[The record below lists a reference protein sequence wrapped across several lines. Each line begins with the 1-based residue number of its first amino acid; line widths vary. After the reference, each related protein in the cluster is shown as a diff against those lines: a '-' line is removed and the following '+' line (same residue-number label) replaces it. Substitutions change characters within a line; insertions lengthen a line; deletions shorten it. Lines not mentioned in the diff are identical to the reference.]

1 MDSKSKFDLKSDFR
15 KIEARLKKMI
25 EGGSVHLLS
34 GEKQYTLLPEDL
46 WDALRQGI
54 ETNEEGSLIA
64 PNLFV
69 LLAPEKDTQTF
80 EDNFEF
86 QNAFISTVHEI
97 ADEAGLIFHSP
108 PILKIVPDLVLE
120 PGALKV
126 LASSSNEDISQTMD
140 AIIQP
145 EERAFTLPKNA
156 YLIVNG
162 TTIFLLDE
170 EIINIGRRPDNH
182 LVLNDQRVSRLHAQM
197 RAVNGRFVIF
207 DLEST
212 GGTFV
217 NSQPIKQQTLM
228 AGDVIS
234 LSGFPLVYGQDDER
248 GETQELSALG

>member
-15 KIEARLKKMI
+15 KIEDRLKKVI
-25 EGGSVHLLS
+25 EGGSFHLFS

-46 WDALRQGI
+46 WDALSQGI
-54 ETNEEGSLIA
+54 ETTEEGSLIA

-69 LLAPEKDTQTF
+69 LLVPELHTQNF
-80 EDNFEF
+80 EENFEF
-86 QNAFISTVHEI
+86 QNAFISTIHEI
-97 ADEAGLIFHSP
+97 AEEAGLIFHST
-108 PILKIVPDLVLE
+108 PILRIVPDLVLE

-126 LASSSNEDISQTMD
+126 LASYSHEDISQTMN
-140 AIIQP
+140 AQIQP
-145 EERAFTLPKNA
+145 EERALTLPKNA
-156 YLIVNG
+156 FLIVNG
-162 TTIFLLDE
+162 TNIFPLDQ

-182 LVLNDQRVSRLHAQM
+182 LVLNDQRVSRLHAQL
-197 RAVNGRFVIF
+197 RVVNSRFVIF
-207 DLEST
+207 DLDST

-217 NSQPIKQQTLM
+217 NSQPIKQHMLM